1 MTIFQ
6 ARAYSMTVPKQP
18 LSALLNISV
27 PRGHPSRLSQLRCF
41 VSQESPATRIEESL
55 EGCPI
60 TGKKIKANYPML
72 TQVPSLPFIGTL
84 FHPYSGTPK
93 FNIFDSY
100 NYHKE
105 CYKRFGDFYT
115 LGLPGLG
122 TGLHGTVHITTDPNE
137 MAKVIRSEGAYPSG
151 VLENFWY
158 LHKVLKDTG
167 SVLVDGDDYGLF
179 GSGERWKRQ
188 RTFLQEGM
196 LDPKA
201 AKRFIPGIMEA
212 ARLASKGAPAK
223 SSKVNEFLNYCSFDM
238 FNTFMFGELT
248 RCSDPSTANEENIQ
262 FCKSNLRMADLAGI
276 INFSPYEMIMGSLLG
291 INTRMYNEYKE
302 AWNVVNAIATGKVN
316 RFIERYQCGTLND
329 LEKASY
335 LAGAIERQAKE
346 DSAVSKEEMIALC
359 VVSLTASIDT
369 TSAVTAWN
377 LVHLAIHQEAQEKV
391 YAEIQTNRAKGVP
404 EDKISERAFYPYLH
418 ACIREAHRITPP
430 LPLPFLKRN
439 NKTDVVVNGITFKKG
454 TTFSLNN
461 MTDAK
466 LAIADA
472 EQFKPE
478 RWLKEA
484 VEQRKGSSEEIY
496 DHPIFRDP
504 FGQGAR
510 RCPGSRVA
518 NNEVLCMISQLV
530 SDYKIVATE
539 TSLSEIK
546 HELRLLVQP
555 LIPKLEFI
563 PRQLPP

>member
-1 MTIFQ
+1 MMTFQ
-6 ARAYSMTVPKQP
+6 AITYSMTLPKQP
-18 LSALLNISV
+18 LSALWNISV
-27 PRGHPSRLSQLRCF
+27 QRGHLSRLGHLRCF
-41 VSQESPATRIEESL
+41 VSHESPTRIEESS

-60 TGKKIKANYPML
+60 TGKKTKEHYPTL
-72 TQVPSLPFIGTL
+72 TKVPSLPFVGTL
-84 FHPYSGTPK
+84 LHPYSSTPK
-93 FNIFDSY
+93 FNIFDTY
-100 NYHKE
+100 NYYKD
-105 CYKRFGDFYT
+105 CYRKFGDFYT

-151 VLENFWY
+151 FTENLWY

-188 RTFLQEGM
+188 RTFLQAGM

-212 ARLASKGAPAK
+212 ARLASKSAPAK
-223 SSKVNEFLNYCSFDM
+223 SSEVNEFLNYCSFDM

-248 RCSDPSTANEENIQ
+248 RCSDPSTTNEENIQ
-262 FCKSNLRMADLAGI
+262 FCKSNLRMADLAGH
-276 INFSPYEMIMGSLLG
+276 INFSPYEKIMGSLLG
-291 INTRMYNEYKE
+291 INTKLFNEYKH
-302 AWNVVNAIATGKVN
+302 AWNVVNGIATTKVN
-316 RFIERYQCGTLND
+316 RFIERYHGGALND
-329 LEKASY
+329 FEKASY
-335 LAGAIERQAKE
+335 LAGAIELQAKE
-346 DSAVSKEEMIALC
+346 NSDVSKEEMIALC
-359 VVSLTASIDT
+359 VVSLVASIDT
-369 TSAVTAWN
+369 TSNVTAWN

-391 YAEIQTNRAKGVP
+391 YAEIQTNRVKGIT

-439 NKTDVVVNGITFKKG
+439 HQSDVVVNGITFKKG

-461 MTDAK
+461 MTDVK

-484 VEQRKGSSEEIY
+484 VDNRKGSSEELL

-518 NNEVLCMISQLV
+518 SSEVLCMIMQLV
-530 SDYKIVATE
+530 SNYKIVAAQ

-563 PRQLPP
+563 PR